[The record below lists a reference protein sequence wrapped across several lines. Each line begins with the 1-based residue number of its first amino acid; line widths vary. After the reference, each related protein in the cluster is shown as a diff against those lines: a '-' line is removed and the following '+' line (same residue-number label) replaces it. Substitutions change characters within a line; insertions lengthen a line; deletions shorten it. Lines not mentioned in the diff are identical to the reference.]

1 MKLQIFKKKYVV
13 GLDIG
18 SSSIKVVQ
26 CIKKENRLQ
35 FIKADFRKIQTD
47 DDLLLR
53 DKEIV
58 SALKSL
64 LIGINIRESHFI
76 ISINCPK
83 TAIRK
88 VTVPIMPKNEL
99 TDGIRLAA
107 QSYFPFPIENA
118 LLDYEIVNEFVEGE
132 VKKYQVLVAVSPR
145 NTIDRYLSI
154 LRKVGVE
161 PHSIIPVPYA
171 LQKLAEATSTA
182 TDQAKCLV
190 DIGEQFT
197 EAVIYPGTG
206 EVSAQPEKD
215 ALSGNKKSLLLF
227 RKILIAG
234 NNFTKALTMA
244 LISEK
249 GKVELSYDEAE
260 KLKQEV
266 GLPPENEQR
275 IIDGKISTVQI
286 LSMVRQPLKSLADE
300 IGRCFDYYSR
310 ETGGEKVAL
319 LELLGGG
326 AYLKGLNRFLSEE
339 LGINVRVGDPLEGQK
354 IDFDKVGSSLKENS
368 SQFAVAIGLTLT
380 EDEGINLLP
389 IEIKE
394 KIKRTFKRS
403 IIELISVGAICIIIF
418 VLIGMFIHLEN
429 VRNRIEVAN
438 RELSSLQHQLKK
450 IEMQNLINKILVDKP
465 YWGDVAKELSNIV
478 PDHIYLTRLS
488 MANKMLRMEGV
499 IMAEEKEK
507 IISDFVSVL
516 ENGIFN
522 NVKLVSIQEMKNRN
536 KDEFE
541 LTCFID

>member
-1 MKLQIFKKKYVV
+1 MGMFKKKYVV

-18 SSSIKVVQ
+18 SSSTKLVQ
-26 CIKKENRLQ
+26 CIKKEDRLQ
-35 FIKADFRKIQTD
+35 FIKDDFLKIQTD
-47 DDLLLR
+47 DDVLLR

-58 SALKSL
+58 SALKGL
-64 LIGINIRESHFI
+64 LIGIDIKESYFI

-99 TDGIRLAA
+99 SDGIRLAA
-107 QSYFPFPIENA
+107 QSYFPFPIESA
-118 LLDYEIVNEFVEGE
+118 SLDFEIVNEFVEGE

-161 PHSIIPVPYA
+161 PNSIIPVPYA
-171 LQKLAEATSTA
+171 LQKLAEATSSA
-182 TDQAKCLV
+182 TDQVKCLV

-197 EAVIYPGTG
+197 EAVIYPGPG
-206 EVSAQPEKD
+206 QVSAKA
-215 ALSGNKKSLLLF
+215 ALGGSNKSLLLY

-266 GLPPENEQR
+266 GLPPENEPQL
-275 IIDGKISTVQI
+275 IDGKISTVQI
-286 LSMVRQPLKSLADE
+286 LSMIRQPLKSLADE
-300 IGRCFDYYSR
+300 IGRYFDYYSR
-310 ETGGEKVAL
+310 ETGGERVAL
-319 LELLGGG
+319 LEILGGG
-326 AYLKGLNRFLSEE
+326 AYFKGLNRFLAEE
-339 LGINVRVGDPLEGQK
+339 LGINVRVGDPLEGRK
-354 IDFDKVGSSLKENS
+354 IDFDKVGSTLKENS

-380 EDEGINLLP
+380 EGEGINLLP

-394 KIKRTFKRS
+394 KIKIAFKRS
-403 IIELISVGAICIIIF
+403 IIELISVGTICIIIF
-418 VLIGMFIHLEN
+418 MLIGMFINLKI
-429 VRNRIEVAN
+429 VRDRIEVAN
-438 RELSSLQHQLKK
+438 SELSSLQHQLKK

-465 YWGDVAKELSNIV
+465 YWGDVTKELSNIV
-478 PDHIYLTRLS
+478 PNHIYLTRLS
-488 MANKMLRMEGV
+488 MKKKVLRMEG
-499 IMAEEKEK
+499 IILSKEKEK

-522 NVKLVSIQEMKNRN
+522 NVKLVTIHEMKNRN
-536 KDEFE
+536 EDEFE
-541 LTCFID
+541 LTCFVD